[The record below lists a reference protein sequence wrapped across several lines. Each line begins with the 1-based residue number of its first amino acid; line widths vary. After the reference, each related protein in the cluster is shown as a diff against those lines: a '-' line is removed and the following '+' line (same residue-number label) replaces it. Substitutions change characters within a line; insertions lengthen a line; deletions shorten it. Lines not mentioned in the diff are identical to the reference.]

1 MRMLTKNNY
10 DNWSIKM
17 KALLGSQDVWDVVEK
32 GFKEQDEASLSQGAK
47 DTFKE
52 SRKRDKKALFLIYQ
66 SVDED
71 TFEKISNAT
80 TTKEAW
86 DKLQTC
92 NKGVEQVKKIRIQT
106 LRGDFEHLFMEE
118 SESISDYFSR
128 VLAVVNQLKR
138 NGEDVDDV
146 KVMEKIIRTLN
157 PSFDFIVTNI
167 EENKD
172 LKTMAIE
179 QLMGSLQAYE
189 EKQKRK
195 TKQKE
200 DIEQLLQLN
209 IKEANNVNYKS
220 QRGRGRGQDRGRGR
234 GRGGEGYKTTLTTS
248 TMEKEVGIHKRQE
261 VGEEEIHSRG
271 AKNHKS
277 SASTATRLVTMDPSV
292 DSRRRLKRK
301 LTLLK
306 KKVEKETLPS

>member
-1 MRMLTKNNY
+1 MANGGFPFQMPMLTKNNY

-47 DTFKE
+47 DTLKE
-52 SRKRDKKALFLIYQ
+52 SRKRDIKALFLIYQ

-80 TTKEAW
+80 TAKETW

-92 NKGVEQVKKIRIQT
+92 NKGVEQIKKFCLQT
-106 LRGDFEHLFMEE
+106 LRGDFERLFMEE

-138 NGEDVDDV
+138 DGEDVDDV
-146 KVMEKIIRTLN
+146 KVMEKILRTLN

-172 LKTMAIE
+172 LKTMTIE

-189 EKQKRK
+189 EK
-195 TKQKE
+195 
-200 DIEQLLQLN
+200 
-209 IKEANNVNYKS
+209 
-220 QRGRGRGQDRGRGR
+220 
-234 GRGGEGYKTTLTTS
+234 
-248 TMEKEVGIHKRQE
+248 
-261 VGEEEIHSRG
+261 
-271 AKNHKS
+271 
-277 SASTATRLVTMDPSV
+277 
-292 DSRRRLKRK
+292 
-301 LTLLK
+301 
-306 KKVEKETLPS
+306 

>member
-1 MRMLTKNNY
+1 MANGGFPFQMPMLTKNNY

-32 GFKEQDEASLSQGAK
+32 GFKEQVEASLSQ
-47 DTFKE
+47 
-52 SRKRDKKALFLIYQ
+52 
-66 SVDED
+66 D

-80 TTKEAW
+80 TAKEAW

-92 NKGVEQVKKIRIQT
+92 NKGVEQVKKIRLQT
-106 LRGDFEHLFMEE
+106 LRGDFQCLFMED

-146 KVMEKIIRTLN
+146 KVMEKILRTLN
-157 PSFDFIVTNI
+157 PSFDFIVINI

-172 LKTMAIE
+172 LKTMTIE

-200 DIEQLLQLN
+200 TIEQLLQLN
-209 IKEANNVNYKS
+209 IKEANYVNYKN
-220 QRGRGRGQDRGRGR
+220 QRGRGRGQDRGRG
-234 GRGGEGYKTTLTTS
+234 
-248 TMEKEVGIHKRQE
+248 
-261 VGEEEIHSRG
+261 
-271 AKNHKS
+271 
-277 SASTATRLVTMDPSV
+277 
-292 DSRRRLKRK
+292 
-301 LTLLK
+301 
-306 KKVEKETLPS
+306 

>member
-1 MRMLTKNNY
+1 MANGGFPFQMPMLTKNNY

-17 KALLGSQDVWDVVEK
+17 KALLGAQDVWDIVEK
-32 GFKEQDEASLSQGAK
+32 GFNEQDEASLSQGVK
-47 DTFKE
+47 ETLRE

-80 TTKEAW
+80 TAKEAW

-92 NKGVEQVKKIRIQT
+92 NKGVEQVKKIRLQT
-106 LRGDFEHLFMEE
+106 LRGDFECLFMEE

-128 VLAVVNQLKR
+128 VLSVVNQLKR
-138 NGEDVDDV
+138 NGEDIDEV
-146 KVMEKIIRTLN
+146 KVMEKIFRTLN

-172 LKTMAIE
+172 LKTMTIE

-195 TKQKE
+195 IKQKE
-200 DIEQLLQLN
+200 AMEQLLQLN
-209 IKEANNVNYKS
+209 IKEANYANYKS
-220 QRGRGRGQDRGRGR
+220 QRGRGRG
-234 GRGGEGYKTTLTTS
+234 
-248 TMEKEVGIHKRQE
+248 
-261 VGEEEIHSRG
+261 
-271 AKNHKS
+271 
-277 SASTATRLVTMDPSV
+277 
-292 DSRRRLKRK
+292 
-301 LTLLK
+301 
-306 KKVEKETLPS
+306 